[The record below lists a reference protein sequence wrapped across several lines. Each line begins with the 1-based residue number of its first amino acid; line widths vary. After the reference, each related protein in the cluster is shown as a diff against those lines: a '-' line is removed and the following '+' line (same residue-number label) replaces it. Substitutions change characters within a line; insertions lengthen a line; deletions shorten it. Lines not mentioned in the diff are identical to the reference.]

1 MASYAPDFRIVA
13 NVSAAWGT
21 TRDGLQIKMGQTI
34 RQGVVRN
41 ETEGEMPTY
50 LLVVTDAP
58 VETDPA
64 YRDIYRSAARG
75 ARGKGDLRV
84 LPIRGIDFADAF
96 LQLAEQARPR
106 GLEFD
111 NMTLAGAFDRIC
123 AGLGGE
129 GTRMRAGWS
138 RDTLIECLSA
148 GTA

>member
-21 TRDGLQIKMGQTI
+21 TRDGFQIKMGQTI

-41 ETEGEMPTY
+41 ETEGELPTY

-64 YRDIYRSAARG
+64 YRDIYRSTARG

-96 LQLAEQARPR
+96 LQLAEQARPQ

-111 NMTLAGAFDRIC
+111 NMTLAGAFDCIC

-129 GTRMRAGWS
+129 GKRMRGG
-138 RDTLIECLSA
+138 LEP
-148 GTA
+148 